1 MPTLNPFTI
10 NRHLSD
16 SSKIIVSRHL
26 VGAITWIALVH
37 PPLPEEQRI
46 RGRMPVR
53 DNTDRLLHSVRQRW
67 TGWGTLA
74 YPGFHNPSWSMGE
87 LVQLEDEKVPP
98 SRGGRDYNHRF
109 AFAWG
114 HSQKATILHWVEAQ
128 DDVQVGEVP
137 LVVANAD

>member
-1 MPTLNPFTI
+1 M
-10 NRHLSD
+10 
-16 SSKIIVSRHL
+16 SRHL
-26 VGAITWIALVH
+26 VGAITWVALVH

-87 LVQLEDEKVPP
+87 LVQLEDEKV
-98 SRGGRDYNHRF
+98 
-109 AFAWG
+109 
-114 HSQKATILHWVEAQ
+114 LHWVEAQ